1 MIIHHSE
8 NIKSYHLFIQK
19 PLKYSDKF
27 TFIPLRLKKRD
38 DKYDKMLKMG
48 DSFL

>member
-8 NIKSYHLFIQK
+8 NIKSYDLFIQK

-27 TFIPLRLKKRD
+27 TFIPLRLKK
-38 DKYDKMLKMG
+38 DKDYLKCI
-48 DSFL
+48 F